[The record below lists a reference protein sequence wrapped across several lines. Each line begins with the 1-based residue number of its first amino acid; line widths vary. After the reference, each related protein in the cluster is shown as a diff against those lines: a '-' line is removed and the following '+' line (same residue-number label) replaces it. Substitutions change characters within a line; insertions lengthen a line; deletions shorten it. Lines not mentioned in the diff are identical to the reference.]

1 MPVQQELLQDK
12 DLPGLDR
19 LFIEVPAAAMAA
31 KERGESGIDVWVP
44 TPDLA
49 EAAAANFNQ
58 TDVRASVQGNE
69 AVRLHLKW
77 VSGTAQFL
85 G

>member
-1 MPVQQELLQDK
+1 MPVQQELLEDNY
-12 DLPGLDR
+12 LPGLNR
-19 LFIEVPAAAMAA
+19 LFIYVAAAAMAA

-44 TPDLA
+44 TRELA
-49 EAAAANFNQ
+49 KAAAANFNQ